1 MNESRTDSLAA
12 RLAELLKD
20 VDQLLESGAAKAHEV
35 KDAAQDAA
43 QDAVHDSLHRA
54 REHLRRAGDE
64 LRGRARAIDQAVHEN
79 PWKAIAATGLVA
91 FLLGLLV
98 RRR

>member
-1 MNESRTDSLAA
+1 MNEPRMNSLAS
-12 RLAELLKD
+12 RLGELLKE
-20 VDQLLESGAAKAHEV
+20 VDQLLESGAAKAGEAP
-35 KDAAQDAA
+35 DAAIDG
-43 QDAVHDSLHRA
+43 LHRA

-64 LRGRARAIDQAVHEN
+64 LRGRARAIDRAVHEN

-91 FLLGLLV
+91 FLLGLLA